1 MRDQHIKHLKTI
13 TIKRVIEITRHQFRR
28 GGRVYARLALVVG
41 VAILP
46 PLFAESVTHAL
57 DNKPVKEWVEGV
69 GVFYLGDASTVE
81 SAKRASHE
89 SARRDAIQR
98 GVGVYVTGTTHV
110 RNNQLTDDLI
120 RTVAR
125 GMIVEEKILEQGLKV
140 EESKGTPASYRTR
153 INARVVS
160 LPSEHDANFS
170 VYVRPNQSVFRHG
183 QHAEIRISA
192 TQDAYLYVFN
202 VTEDDHITTLVPNRY
217 LSDSFLKTG
226 AEFVFPPDSLV
237 KRGIQLTTLLP
248 HGKEHATEKIKVI
261 ASRHPLGML
270 THQAPEAVFDEHQK
284 NDTRMLQDL
293 IRTLSTLDPGEWAE
307 DTAVYEIVP

>member
-1 MRDQHIKHLKTI
+1 MSAQHIRHLKSI
-13 TIKRVIEITRHQFRR
+13 TIKGVTEITRHQL
-28 GGRVYARLALVVG
+28 GEQIHMYACQALVVG
-41 VAILP
+41 VAIVL
-46 PLFAESVTHAL
+46 LLLTESVTHAL
-57 DNKPVKEWVEGV
+57 DNKPGKEWVEGI
-69 GVFYLGDASTVE
+69 GVFYLSDADTVE

-89 SARRDAIQR
+89 RARRDAIQR
-98 GVGVYVTGTTHV
+98 GVGVYVTGDTRI
-110 RNNQLTDDLI
+110 RNNQLADDLI

-125 GMIVEEKILEQGLKV
+125 GMIVEEQILEQGLKV
-140 EESKGTPASYRTR
+140 EEAKGTPASYRTR
-153 INARVVS
+153 IKARVVS

-170 VYVRPNQSVFRHG
+170 VYARLNQSVFRHG
-183 QHAEIRISA
+183 EHAEIRISA
-192 TQDAYLYVFN
+192 TQDAHLYVFN

-226 AEFVFPPDSLV
+226 AEFIFPPDSLV

-261 ASRHPLGML
+261 VSRHPLGML
-270 THQAPEAVFDEHQK
+270 THQAPEAVFDEHRK

-307 DTAVYEIVP
+307 DTAAYEIVP

>member
-1 MRDQHIKHLKTI
+1 M
-13 TIKRVIEITRHQFRR
+13 
-28 GGRVYARLALVVG
+28 YARLAIVVSA
-41 VAILP
+41 VILP

-57 DNKPVKEWVEGV
+57 DNKPKEWVEGI
-69 GVFYLGDASTVE
+69 GVFYLSDATTVE

-89 SARRDAIQR
+89 AARRDAIQR
-98 GVGVYVTGTTHV
+98 GVGVYVTGTTQI
-110 RNNQLTDDLI
+110 RNHQLTDDLI
-120 RTVAR
+120 RTVVR
-125 GMIVEEKILEQGLKV
+125 GMIVEEQILEQGLKV
-140 EESKGTPASYRTR
+140 EEAKGTPASYRTH
-153 INARVVS
+153 INARVVG
-160 LPSEHDANFS
+160 LPSKHDTNFS

-217 LSDSFLKTG
+217 LPDSFLKTG

-248 HGKEHATEKIKVI
+248 HGKKHATEKIKVI

-270 THQAPEAVFDEHQK
+270 SHHAPEAIFDEHQE
-284 NDTRMLQDL
+284 NDTSMLQDL
-293 IRTLSTLDPGEWAE
+293 IKTLSTLDPGEWAE
-307 DTAVYEIVP
+307 ETAVYEIVP